1 MELLSKQNKNFSETS
16 FCHDFR
22 EFLENSKIL
31 RPFSKHFEKKHK
43 FEMKKNWQWAPL
55 KQTFFVQNRLKV
67 GWAPYRSHEIT
78 CIFSKYKKSLKAKT
92 LEENIVILWW
102 KLLFRRDVCL
112 FESSFLRILEPIWTR
127 IPSNPLFFDHF
138 GVQLTYFLNLLESSP
153 GAQYQHFHSKTK
165 FSCFENQFYRGSM

>member
-43 FEMKKNWQWAPL
+43 FEMKKTGSGPPPL
-55 KQTFFVQNRLKV
+55 KHTFFVQNRLKV

-112 FESSFLRILEPIWTR
+112 FESSIILV
-127 IPSNPLFFDHF
+127 SNWHIFWIFW
-138 GVQLTYFLNLLESSP
+138 NLLQVHNINIFIQRPNSHVLKINST
-153 GAQYQHFHSKTK
+153 G
-165 FSCFENQFYRGSM
+165 GLL